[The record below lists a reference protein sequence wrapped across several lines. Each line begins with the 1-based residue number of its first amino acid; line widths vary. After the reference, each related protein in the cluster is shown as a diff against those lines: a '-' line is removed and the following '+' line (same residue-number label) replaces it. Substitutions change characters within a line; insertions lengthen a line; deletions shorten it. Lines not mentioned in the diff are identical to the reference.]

1 MKIPKYI
8 EKALQQRVK
17 AAYVLIHSDS
27 IITDFINKN
36 GIEVEDFDYCYGV
49 EMYVN
54 PNASADRVRSAIE
67 HHNKD
72 KVEE

>member
-8 EKALQQRVK
+8 EKALQQRVR
-17 AAYVLIHSDS
+17 AAYTLIHNDS

-36 GIEVEDFDYCYGV
+36 GIEVEDFDSCSGV

-54 PNASADRVRSAIE
+54 PDASVDRVRSAIE
-67 HHNKD
+67 QHNNEKS
-72 KVEE
+72 EE